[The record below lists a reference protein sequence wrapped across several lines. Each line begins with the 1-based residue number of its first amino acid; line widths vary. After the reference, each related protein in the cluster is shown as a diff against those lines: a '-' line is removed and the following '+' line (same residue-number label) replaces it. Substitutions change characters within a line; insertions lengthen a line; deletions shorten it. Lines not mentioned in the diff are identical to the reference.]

1 MTGPTLSDRSRRVL
15 ALLVREY
22 IERGEPV
29 SSLWIARRGGLGLSS
44 ATVRS
49 ILARLEELGCVYQP
63 HTSAGRVPTDLG
75 YRCYVDQLL
84 QGRRAPRL
92 SPAVEARLR
101 QAGTVED
108 VLANLSQELSRASHQ
123 VGFAV
128 AATDASS
135 LQHIDFVPLDGTR
148 VLVVVIAT
156 GGQICHKVIEL
167 EEAVRAVDLE
177 QAANF
182 LNTEFAGLPLP
193 RVREAVLARLAE
205 ERMLYDAL
213 MSRALQLASTTFMDL
228 PPQSAVVIQGT
239 SLLLEDVTEEG
250 RQSLETLR
258 ALFRMIEDKH
268 RLVQL
273 LNEYIEGNGVT
284 VVIGTEHSSAELQPF
299 SLVVSSYS
307 QGQQSGTMGVLG
319 PTRMRYSRAISAVD
333 SVSLAVSRALT
344 TDA

>member
-1 MTGPTLSDRSRRVL
+1 MMGPELSDRSRRVL

-44 ATVRS
+44 ATVRG
-49 ILARLEELGCVYQP
+49 ILARLEEAGYVYQP

-84 QGRRAPRL
+84 QGRRAPR
-92 SPAVEARLR
+92 PAPGVEARLR

-108 VLANLSQELSRASHQ
+108 VLANVSQELSRASHQ
-123 VGFAV
+123 VGFAL
-128 AATDASS
+128 AANDASS
-135 LQHIDFVPLDGTR
+135 FQHIDFVPLDGTR

-156 GGQICHKVIEL
+156 GGQICHKVIQL
-167 EEAVRAVDLE
+167 DDSMRAVDLE

-182 LNTEFAGLPLP
+182 LNTEFAGLPLG
-193 RVREAVLARLAE
+193 RVREAVLARLRE
-205 ERMLYDAL
+205 ERTLYDAL
-213 MSRALQLASTTFMDL
+213 MSRALQLASTTFLDL
-228 PPQSAVVIQGT
+228 PPQTAVIIQGT
-239 SLLLEDVTEEG
+239 SLLLEDVTEES

-273 LNEYIEGNGVT
+273 LNEYIDGDGVT
-284 VVIGTEHSSAELQPF
+284 VVIGTEHTTADLRHF
-299 SLVVSSYS
+299 SLVASSFT
-307 QGQQSGTMGVLG
+307 QGQQSGAIGVIGL
-319 PTRMRYSRAISAVD
+319 TRMRYSRAISAVD
-333 SVSLAVSRALT
+333 SVSLAVSRVLASET
-344 TDA
+344 